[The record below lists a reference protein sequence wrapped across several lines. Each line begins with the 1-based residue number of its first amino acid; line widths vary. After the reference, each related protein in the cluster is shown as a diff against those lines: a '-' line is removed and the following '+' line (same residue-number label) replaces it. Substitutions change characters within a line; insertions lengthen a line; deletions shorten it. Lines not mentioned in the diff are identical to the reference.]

1 MKFKVILALACL
13 MLQCSIF
20 ASCKDDELKNQN
32 GTIIGD
38 GNIDKNENDNND
50 ETEKNTAV
58 MTETLQL
65 YKYPDIIVEAGKL
78 GHLKK
83 SEVFNVSIIQENKEY
98 DVYVMQDYNTL
109 KAEGNSQAKN
119 FMTTYNHTANFS
131 FKNSVQVKVS
141 RKDGGS
147 MSNTVVYPKA
157 KNYKYTVSGNDLL
170 ITLDKW
176 AYIYVQVPG
185 LDDDP
190 LFVFADPYEENIP
203 SLQDSEVLDAG
214 MSIDEIKTKISNT
227 SKGTIY
233 FKPGVYSFGAQTNN
247 TYPGYK
253 IPIVSNK
260 NYYIPGGAVIIGS
273 FSGESGTS
281 NTKFYGRG
289 VITAC
294 GKERIANTDGIPFN
308 LYNVGGG
315 TGNVIE
321 GLQFNNPAHFCILS
335 RGELTTQYTKMFG
348 WWHQTDGWGAESNS
362 TIQDCFIKVNDD
374 YIKIYRS
381 NQIARNI
388 VMYKQI
394 NGAGIQLGWGTYGAA
409 QNGIIE
415 DIYIV
420 NEDAK
425 TPGIGNTAVVDLMNN
440 GGSEINNMR
449 FKNFYIENKIQMFLC
464 LNSNGGKL
472 SNFTFENIYEQK
484 GAYQPN
490 NYIITQNSNKG
501 TYENFEFINY
511 FISDNKV
518 LSEEDMNLKQGYAN
532 DKKLVEDIK
541 LVVPKFK

>member
-20 ASCKDDELKNQN
+20 ASCKDDEFKSQN

-50 ETEKNTAV
+50 ETEENTAV

-83 SEVFNVSIIQENKEY
+83 SEVFNVSVIQENKEY

-109 KAEGNSQAKN
+109 KAEGNAQAKN

-131 FKNSVQVKVS
+131 FKNSIQVKVS

-147 MSNTVVYPKA
+147 MSNAVVYPKA
-157 KNYKYTVSGNDLL
+157 KNYQYTVSGNDLL

-203 SLQDSEVLDAG
+203 SLQESEVLDAD

-227 SKGTIY
+227 SKATIY
-233 FKPGVYSFGAQTNN
+233 FRPGVYSFGTQTNN

-273 FSGESGTS
+273 FSGESGAS

-335 RGELTTQYTKMFG
+335 RGELITQYTKMFG

-381 NQIARNI
+381 NQTARNI

-449 FKNFYIENKIQMFLC
+449 FKNFYIENKIQMLLC

-511 FISDNKV
+511 FINDNKV

-532 DKKLVEDIK
+532 DKKLVEDVK
-541 LVVPKFK
+541 LVVPEFK